1 MVKYVIRCEICK
13 TIKEKHKDD
22 HFFIFLLTLS
32 LKKKGLVLF
41 LNYLHI
47 NLVCLKT
54 LWYLLQNNQFM
65 LIGNNIMN
73 GCLKIKMFLD
83 NLGITQITPWHKK
96 KNKGNKENYKL
107 VSILSIFWKA
117 FERLIHRKLRSSKEP
132 KFSIFLTDFKKNH
145 NMLHWG
151 SL

>member
-1 MVKYVIRCEICK
+1 MKYVK
-13 TIKEKHKDD
+13 QSKKNIKMIIFFNTFTEKERIS
-22 HFFIFLLTLS
+22 FISKLQ
-32 LKKKGLVLF
+32 
-41 LNYLHI
+41 I

-65 LIGNNIMN
+65 LIGNNIVN
-73 GCLKIKMFLD
+73 GCLKNKMFLD
-83 NLGITQITPWHKK
+83 NLEITQITPWHKK

-107 VSILSIFWKA
+107 VSILSNFWKV

-132 KFSIFLTDFKKNH
+132 KFSIFLTDFTKNH
-145 NMLHWG
+145 NMLHRG